1 MAEKYT
7 ALHEEHKKLGAS
19 FTDFGGW
26 QMPLKY
32 TSELAE
38 HHAVRNAA
46 GIFDLSHMGEV
57 WVTGPGA
64 AAFLDY
70 ALVGK
75 ISAMAVGKA
84 KYSLICNEDGGIID
98 DLIVYRRPAS
108 AEAAGTESAD
118 RFLVVPNAGNAATVA
133 AALAERAAGFE
144 VVVDDVSVDTSL
156 IAVQGPK
163 AEEILL
169 RLVPAAQHEL
179 VTGLKYYAGVEV
191 PFLVAGAG
199 QELLL
204 ARTGYTGEDGFEIF
218 VDNADAAALW
228 QAVIAIADEGELTP
242 AGLACRDS
250 LRLEAGM
257 PLYGNELSLEG
268 DPFAAGLGPVVALS
282 KEGDFVGKAAL
293 AAKKDAGAGT
303 STGRKLVGLK
313 GLGRRAG
320 RAHYPVLK
328 DGKVVGEVTSGQPSP
343 SLGYPVAMAYVDV
356 EYTEPGTPLDI
367 DLRGKAEP
375 FEVVALPF
383 YKRSK

>member
-1 MAEKYT
+1 MTENYT
-7 ALHEEHKKLGAS
+7 ALYEEHKKLGAS

-32 TSELAE
+32 SSELAE
-38 HHAVRNAA
+38 HHAVRKSA
-46 GIFDLSHMGEV
+46 GLFDLSHMGEV
-57 WVTGPGA
+57 WVTGPDA

-98 DLIVYRRPAS
+98 DLITYRRPA
-108 AEAAGTESAD
+108 AADGTD
-118 RFLVVPNAGNAATVA
+118 KFLVVPNAGNAKVVA
-133 AALAERAAGFE
+133 EALAERAAGF
-144 VVVDDVSVDTSL
+144 DVNVEDASAVTSL

-163 AEEILL
+163 AEAILL

-179 VTGLKYYAGVEV
+179 VTGLKYYAAVDV
-191 PFLVAGAG
+191 PFMFGG
-199 QELLL
+199 GSQELLL

-218 VDNADAAALW
+218 VANDDAAA
-228 QAVIAIADEGELTP
+228 
-242 AGLACRDS
+242 
-250 LRLEAGM
+250 
-257 PLYGNELSLEG
+257 
-268 DPFAAGLGPVVALS
+268 LGPVVALS

-293 AAKKDAGAGT
+293 AAKKEAGAGST
-303 STGRKLVGLK
+303 TGRKLVGLK

-320 RAHYPVLK
+320 RGHYPVLK
-328 DGKVVGEVTSGQPSP
+328 DGTTVGEVTSGQPSP
-343 SLGYPVAMAYVDV
+343 TLGYPVAMAYVDV
-356 EYTEPGTPLDI
+356 EFTEPGTALDI

-383 YKRSK
+383 YKRQK

>member
-1 MAEKYT
+1 MTEKYT
-7 ALHEEHKKLGAS
+7 ALYDEHKKLGAS

-32 TSELAE
+32 QSELAE
-38 HHAVRNAA
+38 HHAVRGSA
-46 GIFDLSHMGEV
+46 GLFDLSHMGEV
-57 WVTGPGA
+57 WVTGTDA

-75 ISAMAVGKA
+75 LSAMAEGKA
-84 KYSLICNEDGGIID
+84 KYSLICREDGGIID
-98 DLIVYRRPAS
+98 DLIVYRRGP
-108 AEAAGTESAD
+108 E
-118 RFLVVPNAGNAATVA
+118 RFLVVPNAGNAPTVA
-133 AALAERAAGFE
+133 AALAERAAGFDA
-144 VVVDDVSVDTSL
+144 VVRDASAETSL

-163 AEEILL
+163 AQELLL
-169 RLVPAAQHEL
+169 RLVPEDQHGR
-179 VTGLKYYAGVEV
+179 VTGLKYYAAVEV
-191 PFLVAGAG
+191 AFSFGTG
-199 QELLL
+199 SKELLL

-218 VDNADAAALW
+218 VANDDATALW
-228 QAVIAIADEGELTP
+228 QAILAVAQEGELTP
-242 AGLACRDS
+242 SGLASRDS

-293 AAKKDAGAGT
+293 AAKKESGAGV

-320 RAHYPVLK
+320 RSHYPVLK
-328 DGKVVGEVTSGQPSP
+328 DGAVVGEVTSGQPSP
-343 SLGYPVAMAYVDV
+343 TLGYPVAMAYVDV
-356 EYTEPGTPLDI
+356 ELAEAGTALDI

-375 FEVVALPF
+375 FEVIALPF
-383 YKRSK
+383 YKRQK